1 MTGRT
6 NKTGNDDNSKENKN
20 NNSGCLRSAP
30 VTIIVSAA
38 ILFILTSFTDDYSAM
53 YFRYIIGFFTI
64 FALILVALIT
74 IIDNSKDD
82 DKKNGIETSAN
93 SETDVSL
100 TKENLSINQTAR
112 QSEKKRVQGVAIF
125 FGIIGIIVTFIYS
138 HRDNAG
144 VSTRWKYLPKPE
156 ESPISEIITDHFVVI
171 VKTESENDYVARPDI
186 CYQYCWEEDIN
197 YWVFKEEDAT
207 NDPSCPAKSQPQP
220 PPEEQIRD
228 EFIFR
233 LCKSDG
239 SIREMRIVIAD
250 NGDLWV
256 WQKWIDSTYGVISR
270 TISNSIFVAP
280 VFALLGVLL
289 YKIFR
294 SLINQGKN

>member
-6 NKTGNDDNSKENKN
+6 NKTGNNDNSENEN
-20 NNSGCLRSAP
+20 NNSGCLRSI
-30 VTIIVSAA
+30 VITILIIAGILLALALLTDPVSAG
-38 ILFILTSFTDDYSAM
+38 IWIPL
-53 YFRYIIGFFTI
+53 IIFFTI
-64 FALILVALIT
+64 FALIVVTLTAILLKSRNYAEHNNGYIVNDSQSMSKT
-74 IIDNSKDD
+74 SKDD
-82 DKKNGIETSAN
+82 KFNNQTI
-93 SETDVSL
+93 SETKEFSL
-100 TKENLSINQTAR
+100 PR
-112 QSEKKRVQGVAIF
+112 VAIIS
-125 FGIIGIIVTFIYS
+125 GIIGIIVVFIFL
-138 HRDNAG
+138 HRENTGAN
-144 VSTRWKYLPKPE
+144 VNWKYLPKPDD
-156 ESPISEIITDHFVVI
+156 SPIDEILSDQLFVV
-171 VKTESENDYVARPDI
+171 VKTQSGNRFIARPSV
-186 CYQYCWEEDIN
+186 CHEYCWDDDFSG
-197 YWVFKEEDAT
+197 WAFKEEEAV
-207 NDPSCPAKSQPQP
+207 NDPLCPDKSSPKP

-289 YKIFR
+289 YKMFR